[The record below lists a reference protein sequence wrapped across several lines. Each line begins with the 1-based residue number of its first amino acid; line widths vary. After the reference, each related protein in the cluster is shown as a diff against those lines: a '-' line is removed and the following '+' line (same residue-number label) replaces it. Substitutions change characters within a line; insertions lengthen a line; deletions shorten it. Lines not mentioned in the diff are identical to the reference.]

1 MSVFTAQSSNKG
13 STTPVPCWQRLLQ
26 ANQPE
31 FWLSRLVRLLQV
43 GKKGSAEDV
52 AEALAAK
59 AQEAGS
65 TDDVTV
71 VALKLG

>member
-1 MSVFTAQSSNKG
+1 VCQCISAQFGKDGSTAKVACWLAQSPPSVV
-13 STTPVPCWQRLLQ
+13 S
-26 ANQPE
+26 
-31 FWLSRLVRLLQV
+31 LQV
-43 GKKGSAEDV
+43 GKKGTAEDV

>member
-1 MSVFTAQSSNKG
+1 MAAQPNC
-13 STTPVPCWQRLLQ
+13 V
-26 ANQPE
+26 
-31 FWLSRLVRLLQV
+31 LLQV
-43 GKKGSAEDV
+43 GKKGTAEDV

>member
-1 MSVFTAQSSNKG
+1 LAAQQPRWLAGRG
-13 STTPVPCWQRLLQ
+13 SHQ
-26 ANQPE
+26 ALDQDHG
-31 FWLSRLVRLLQV
+31 LSQVERLLQV
-43 GKKGSAEDV
+43 GKKGTAEDV

>member
-1 MSVFTAQSSNKG
+1 MALTSHLTELQIMAAQPNC
-13 STTPVPCWQRLLQ
+13 V
-26 ANQPE
+26 
-31 FWLSRLVRLLQV
+31 LLQV
-43 GKKGSAEDV
+43 GKKGTAEDV